1 MVIASQLRTVL
12 SHGYGRWNLGVG
24 GRAFVEGRRGTRPL
38 SAKHEHLETLEQ
50 ICVQSGVVALYAF
63 GSRAKEVSDWLT
75 RSTP

>member
-1 MVIASQLRTVL
+1 M
-12 SHGYGRWNLGVG
+12 
-24 GRAFVEGRRGTRPL
+24 EGRRGTRPL

-50 ICVQSGVVALYAF
+50 ICVQSGVVVLYAF